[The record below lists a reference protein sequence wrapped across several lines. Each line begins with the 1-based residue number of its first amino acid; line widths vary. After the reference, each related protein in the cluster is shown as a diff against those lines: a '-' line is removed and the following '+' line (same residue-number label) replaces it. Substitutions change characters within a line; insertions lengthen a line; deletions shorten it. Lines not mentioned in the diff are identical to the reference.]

1 MHVAFIVS
9 QFPSLSH
16 TFIDSQILGLQ
27 SAGHR
32 VSVHAF
38 TPPVTPL
45 VHAYWLTPNHPLEIH
60 QGQRSPQGFWSRL
73 RLAFRLA
80 PQFRQAK
87 CLWLLGLLAPPFHP
101 FARRLEPLV
110 WAAPLLGALD
120 ADVWVCH
127 FGDVALRAQAVMHLA
142 RQRVPLLAFFHGAD
156 ISRFVQRHGE
166 GVYRQLLEEI
176 EGCCAISVRWLN
188 RLLDLGARPDRVH
201 LHHMGVDCVH
211 FSVQTRTLSS
221 EGPVRLLSVARL
233 VEKKGVEYGIRA
245 ITLLPPS
252 LRDRIDY
259 RIVGSGPLRKEL
271 QDLIDQ
277 EGLGAQV
284 RLSGEKNEADVL
296 WEIHRAHLMV
306 VPSVTAADGDQEGI
320 PVAAMEAMAT
330 GLPVLATRHSGIPEL
345 LEDRVSGRL
354 VAERDP
360 AALATGIVE
369 ILANAIIYQAY
380 AQAARL
386 KVETDFN
393 ATLLNASLEA
403 RLLQLVG

>member
-87 CLWLLGLLAPPFHP
+87 SLWLLGLLAPPFHP

-201 LHHMGVDCVH
+201 LHHMGWIACTFQFRPELFRPRDRSDC
-211 FSVQTRTLSS
+211 S
-221 EGPVRLLSVARL
+221 AWL
-233 VEKKGVEYGIRA
+233 VWWKRKVWNTAFE
-245 ITLLPPS
+245 PS
-252 LRDRIDY
+252 LYCHPRY
-259 RIVGSGPLRKEL
+259 E
-271 QDLIDQ
+271 
-277 EGLGAQV
+277 
-284 RLSGEKNEADVL
+284 
-296 WEIHRAHLMV
+296 
-306 VPSVTAADGDQEGI
+306 
-320 PVAAMEAMAT
+320 T
-330 GLPVLATRHSGIPEL
+330 GLTIGLW
-345 LEDRVSGRL
+345 
-354 VAERDP
+354 
-360 AALATGIVE
+360 AAAH
-369 ILANAIIYQAY
+369 
-380 AQAARL
+380 
-386 KVETDFN
+386 
-393 ATLLNASLEA
+393 
-403 RLLQLVG
+403 